1 MSRFRENVGLV
12 WLSFALFTLGLLL
25 SSASPASAADS
36 DAGQKIFKKNCA
48 MCHGAEGAGDGPM
61 GKMLKPPPPSFTDAE
76 RMAQRPDEELITRI
90 KEGKKPM
97 PSYDGRLSDSQIQ
110 DILAFIRSLS
120 AK

>member
-1 MSRFRENVGLV
+1 MKSCRKNVGLV
-12 WLSFALFTLGLLL
+12 WLSIAVLALGLLL
-25 SSASPASAADS
+25 TSASPASAADAG
-36 DAGQKIFKKNCA
+36 AGQKIFKKNCA
-48 MCHGAEGAGDGPM
+48 MCHGATGAGDGPM
-61 GKMLKPPPPSFTDAE
+61 GKMLKPPPPNFTDAD

-97 PSYDGRLSDSQIQ
+97 PSYDGRLSDGQIQ